1 MIDRPVRTAPI
12 ELFRA
17 AVGLLVCAYFVRC
30 FREAALYSAPDGLL
44 DHALSETFNRFT
56 VQPLFRPWAP
66 AWWPRAVFGFA
77 AALSLVMA
85 AGVRARACA
94 AVLYVVAVCA
104 YRWNFLVLYV
114 DDALMHLLL
123 FWVIMLPEGQ
133 RFTWRALTRRRE
145 ARART
150 SGWAPGATLRLCLLN
165 IALLYAVAGLTK
177 WTSVMWRDGSA
188 VYAIFR
194 HPIAWSPGL
203 FNPHYRPL
211 LALFGWASMIVE
223 PLLVLAVIL
232 PKHHRVK
239 YALLAGALALHLGI
253 ALTLDLVFAN
263 VGCLVLAILVFHE
276 ELADLIDRDAP
287 MPPASVR
294 APWTW
299 RERVASLAVAL
310 LFVAMGCATLQPQW
324 RQPLAA
330 RGRETARSI
339 TPETGGVVQSAAFA
353 GLWCMGLAQQYRL
366 LDWIDERDVHLVT
379 SGVEELHP
387 TGERR
392 AVSFDAIVPR
402 TTRGVLLVSY
412 LTGFTWSPLPAR
424 DVRRLRASLTERMAA
439 RYCRER
445 PSRASVRA
453 GVVFDRSSA
462 PVTASPMRV
471 TLTFR
476 CEGSTARDAQLAT
489 FATPD

>member
-1 MIDRPVRTAPI
+1 MIHRPVRTAPI
-12 ELFRA
+12 ELFRV
-17 AVGLLVCAYFVRC
+17 AVGLLVCAYFARC
-30 FREAALYSAPDGLL
+30 FGEAGLYSVSTGLL
-44 DHALSETFNRFT
+44 DHALSEDFNRFT
-56 VQPLFRPWAP
+56 VQPLFRPWSP
-66 AWWPRAVFGFA
+66 AWWPRAVFGLA

-85 AGVRARACA
+85 VGVRARVCA
-94 AVLYVVAVCA
+94 AVLYFVAVCA

-114 DDALMHLLL
+114 DDAVMHLLL
-123 FWVIMLPEGQ
+123 FWLIVLPEGR
-133 RFTWRALTRRRE
+133 RFTWRALVRGRDPPDPTG
-145 ARART
+145 
-150 SGWAPGATLRLCLLN
+150 GWAPGTTLRLCLLN
-165 IALLYAVAGLTK
+165 VALLYAVAGLTK

-203 FNPHYRPL
+203 FNSHHRPL
-211 LALFGWASMIVE
+211 LALFGWASMVVE
-223 PLLVLAVIL
+223 PLLVLTVFL
-232 PKHHRVK
+232 PKHHRAK

-276 ELADLIDRDAP
+276 ELADLFDRGTP
-287 MPPASVR
+287 GPPASLPV
-294 APWTW
+294 AWTW
-299 RERVASLAVAL
+299 RERVASVAVAL
-310 LFVAMGCATLQPQW
+310 LFVAMGGASLQPQW

-330 RGRETARSI
+330 RGHETVRHI
-339 TPETGGVVQSAAFA
+339 TPETGGAVQSAAFA

-387 TGERR
+387 TGEKRL
-392 AVSFDAIVPR
+392 VSFDTIVPR

-412 LTGFTWSPLPAR
+412 LTGFTWSPLPSR

-439 RYCRER
+439 RYCRDR

-453 GVVFDRSSA
+453 EVVFDRSSA
-462 PVTASPMRV
+462 PATAPPMRV

-476 CEGSTARDAQLAT
+476 CDGSRAHDARLAS